1 MSAPLNAARKLIAF
15 IRDHAV
21 RVHEILHLQEPTTG
35 DLVGAQQ
42 ALITLRGDLE
52 ELEQRVKAEVDR
64 RRQRPPTL
72 VPPLASDRDVDAYK
86 AKLEASLGGA
96 ISPLATVESPNRDAL
111 NYTPGPRFPR
121 GRYTFDHH
129 ARRLIAIS
137 GTLQLTKRPA

>member
-1 MSAPLNAARKLIAF
+1 VNRARKLIAF

-52 ELEQRVKAEVDR
+52 ELEQRLSTVVRAR
-64 RRQRPPTL
+64 AARPNPL
-72 VPPLASDRDVDAYK
+72 VPPLVSDRDVDAYK

-137 GTLQLTKRPA
+137 GTLSAPGRKAV